1 MKIDD
6 IYSLMEKTNK
16 IQKTVFNISNK
27 SLKKYDL
34 TFSLAKLLMRIG
46 AYNHGVNQQQLALD
60 LRIHTS
66 AVVIKTDKLAKK
78 GLIIKRN
85 DEGDRRAKIIQITPY
100 GHALLVLISRE
111 MTELEIILAPHVEN
125 YSKEI
130 LSIISINKHV

>member
-1 MKIDD
+1 VKIDD
-6 IYSLMEKTNK
+6 IYSLMEKTNE

-46 AYNHGVNQQQLALD
+46 SYNYGVNQQQLALA

-85 DEGDRRAKIIQITPY
+85 DEEDRRAKIIQITPY
-100 GHALLVLISRE
+100 GNALLVLISKE
-111 MTELEIILAPHVEN
+111 ITELEIRLASHVEN
-125 YSKEI
+125 YSREI
-130 LSIISINKHV
+130 LNIISINKHT

>member
-6 IYSLMEKTNK
+6 IYSLMEKTNE

-46 AYNHGVNQQQLALD
+46 SYNYGVNQQQLALA

-85 DEGDRRAKIIQITPY
+85 DEEDRRAKIIQITPY
-100 GHALLVLISRE
+100 GNALLVLISKE
-111 MTELEIILAPHVEN
+111 ITELEIRLASHVEN
-125 YSKEI
+125 YSREI
-130 LSIISINKHV
+130 LNIISINKHT

>member
-6 IYSLMEKTNK
+6 IYSLMEKTNE

-46 AYNHGVNQQQLALD
+46 SYNYGVNQQQLALA

-78 GLIIKRN
+78 ELIIKRN
-85 DEGDRRAKIIQITPY
+85 DEEDRRAKIIQITPY
-100 GHALLVLISRE
+100 GNALLVLISKE
-111 MTELEIILAPHVEN
+111 ITELEIRLASHVEN
-125 YSKEI
+125 YSREI
-130 LSIISINKHV
+130 LNIISINKHT